1 MDECMR
7 IGQGYDVH
15 KLVEDRDLIIGGVKI
30 PYEKGLLGHSDA
42 DVLLHAISDSLL
54 GAAAIGDIGKLFPD
68 SKDKN
73 IECAYH
79 ALVHYAADE
88 DLRYKD
94 IEYREAQDDYLEFLA
109 QTLSE
114 GKDLPKNI
122 IEEYKPYYKGTA
134 QVWLDGINGFWKE
147 WNQLIFRFYSYNLLV

>member
-1 MDECMR
+1 MTEIENKKFVGR
-7 IGQGYDVH
+7 
-15 KLVEDRDLIIGGVKI
+15 LI
-30 PYEKGLLGHSDA
+30 YA
-42 DVLLHAISDSLL
+42 VLTERKNVREAI
-54 GAAAIGDIGKLFPD
+54 KLFPKSND
-68 SKDKN
+68 RN

-88 DLRYKD
+88 EMRCKD

-122 IEEYKPYYKGTA
+122 IEEYKPYYKGVSK
-134 QVWLDGINGFWKE
+134 VWKSGFKGFWEEFK
-147 WNQLIFRFYSYNLLV
+147 RFINI

>member
-1 MDECMR
+1 M
-7 IGQGYDVH
+7 
-15 KLVEDRDLIIGGVKI
+15 EDINNRKFVGRLIF
-30 PYEKGLLGHSDA
+30 A
-42 DVLLHAISDSLL
+42 VLTERKNVREAI
-54 GAAAIGDIGKLFPD
+54 KLFPE

-88 DLRYKD
+88 DIRYKD
-94 IEYREAQDDYLEFLA
+94 IEYREAQDEYLEYLA

-122 IEEYKPYYKGTA
+122 IDEYKPYYKGIA
-134 QVWLDGINGFWKE
+134 SVWIEGFKGFIKEFKRFIN
-147 WNQLIFRFYSYNLLV
+147 I